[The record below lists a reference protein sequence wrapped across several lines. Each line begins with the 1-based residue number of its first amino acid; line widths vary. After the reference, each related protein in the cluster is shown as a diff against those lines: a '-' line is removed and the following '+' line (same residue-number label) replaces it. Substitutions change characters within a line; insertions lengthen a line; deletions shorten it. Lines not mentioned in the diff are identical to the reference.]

1 MPRPRPG
8 GAFALVGGAL
18 ASLLL
23 SACVETGDFGRP
35 RPSIWNEALS
45 TTGSIAAWTR
55 GEPVSAYVFTDD
67 EEELRRRA
75 WRFLMPAHER
85 AWFERQLANIVRARV
100 LPVAA
105 QPNGR
110 AVYFAA
116 LMRDHGRSPA
126 SRYRRLSEDV
136 FADAK
141 LMEPFAFVTARVS
154 RPTRRACAR
163 SPMSAT
169 LPRGRRARRRSG
181 SPRTDASLPG
191 CGGRSTDAPPPIV
204 TRSSTSS
211 SKRRKR
217 TGLRSS
223 GRFAPLRSAE
233 FFSTAFP
240 AAHGRP
246 AAACRRQRKWWRLR
260 QSFRA
265 TRWS

>member
-1 MPRPRPG
+1 MFSPTTRKSCAGAPG
-8 GAFALVGGAL
+8 ASSCRRTSGPGSSGSWRISCAPACCRSRRSRTGAQ
-18 ASLLL
+18 SI
-23 SACVETGDFGRP
+23 SP
-35 RPSIWNEALS
+35 PS
-45 TTGSIAAWTR
+45 
-55 GEPVSAYVFTDD
+55 
-67 EEELRRRA
+67 
-75 WRFLMPAHER
+75 
-85 AWFERQLANIVRARV
+85 
-100 LPVAA
+100 
-105 QPNGR
+105 
-110 AVYFAA
+110 
-116 LMRDHGRSPA
+116 MRDHGRSPA